1 MNENLFEPHR
11 YEADTPE
18 AVLQCAVAVACI
30 DGEFASDER
39 ERVRK
44 VYADIC
50 REMTYAYNAPDVSDE
65 YAYIAES
72 TADVALAHDDR
83 ELKLEYIDYRAELIT
98 DADLQELT
106 LIMSLRIA
114 GADAETRRLR
124 KRRPPSPGRFLGDQS
139 FRRAGALRVTA
150 GSRSN
155 HSQFPVLTSDRA
167 SLANLPGSP
176 ETPIAMS

>member
-1 MNENLFEPHR
+1 MVPERYSETGQGKGYMNESLFEPHR

-72 TADVALAHDDR
+72 TAEVALALDER

-114 GADAETRRLR
+114 GADAEL
-124 KRRPPSPGRFLGDQS
+124 
-139 FRRAGALRVTA
+139 AGSESVALRHLA
-150 GSRSN
+150 DSWEISL
-155 HSQFPVLTSDRA
+155 SDVLA
-167 SLANLPGSP
+167 PYV
-176 ETPIAMS
+176 

>member
-1 MNENLFEPHR
+1 MNKSLFEPHR

-72 TADVALAHDDR
+72 TADVTLALDDR

-114 GADAETRRLR
+114 GADAEL
-124 KRRPPSPGRFLGDQS
+124 
-139 FRRAGALRVTA
+139 AGSESVALRHLA
-150 GSRSN
+150 DSWEISL
-155 HSQFPVLTSDRA
+155 SDVLA
-167 SLANLPGSP
+167 PYV
-176 ETPIAMS
+176 

>member
-1 MNENLFEPHR
+1 MVPERYSEIGQGKGYMNESLFEPHR

-72 TADVALAHDDR
+72 IADVALAVVDQ

-114 GADAETRRLR
+114 GADAEL
-124 KRRPPSPGRFLGDQS
+124 
-139 FRRAGALRVTA
+139 AGSESVALRHLA
-150 GSRSN
+150 DSWEISL
-155 HSQFPVLTSDRA
+155 SDVLA
-167 SLANLPGSP
+167 PYV
-176 ETPIAMS
+176 

>member
-1 MNENLFEPHR
+1 MAPERLSENEKGKGEMNERLFEPHR

-39 ERVRK
+39 DRVRK

-72 TADVALAHDDR
+72 TADVALALDDR

-114 GADAETRRLR
+114 GADAEL
-124 KRRPPSPGRFLGDQS
+124 
-139 FRRAGALRVTA
+139 AGSESVALRHLA
-150 GSRSN
+150 DSWEISL
-155 HSQFPVLTSDRA
+155 SDVLA
-167 SLANLPGSP
+167 PYV
-176 ETPIAMS
+176 

>member
-1 MNENLFEPHR
+1 MAPERYSEIGQGKGHMNERLFEPHR

-65 YAYIAES
+65 YEYIAES
-72 TADVALAHDDR
+72 TADVALALDDR
-83 ELKLEYIDYRAELIT
+83 ELKLAYIDYRADLIT

-114 GADAETRRLR
+114 GADAELAATE
-124 KRRPPSPGRFLGDQS
+124 SV
-139 FRRAGALRVTA
+139 ALRHLA
-150 GSRSN
+150 DSWEISL
-155 HSQFPVLTSDRA
+155 SDVLA
-167 SLANLPGSP
+167 PYV
-176 ETPIAMS
+176 

>member
-1 MNENLFEPHR
+1 MAPERYSEIGQGKGHMNEGLFEAHR

-72 TADVALAHDDR
+72 TADVALALDDR
-83 ELKLEYIDYRAELIT
+83 KLKLAYIDYRAELIT

-106 LIMSLRIA
+106 LVMSLRIA
-114 GADAETRRLR
+114 GADAEL
-124 KRRPPSPGRFLGDQS
+124 
-139 FRRAGALRVTA
+139 AGTESAALRHLA
-150 GSRSN
+150 DSWEISL
-155 HSQFPVLTSDRA
+155 SDVLA
-167 SLANLPGSP
+167 PYV
-176 ETPIAMS
+176 

>member
-1 MNENLFEPHR
+1 MAPERYSETGQGKGHMNERLFEPHR

-65 YAYIAES
+65 YEYIAES
-72 TADVALAHDDR
+72 TADVALALDDR
-83 ELKLEYIDYRAELIT
+83 ELKLAYIDYRAELIA

-106 LIMSLRIA
+106 LVMSLRIA
-114 GADAETRRLR
+114 GADAELAATE
-124 KRRPPSPGRFLGDQS
+124 SV
-139 FRRAGALRVTA
+139 ALRHLA
-150 GSRSN
+150 DSWEISL
-155 HSQFPVLTSDRA
+155 SDVLA
-167 SLANLPGSP
+167 PYV
-176 ETPIAMS
+176 